1 MGRGLRHVHK
11 VNPFDNQ
18 NTISIEN
25 RDMLILCSL
34 NKQGLNMLEYLLRN
48 GNVYEKKFLVS
59 PDDYLSEM
67 KFTSTKSFYLGIDN
81 LIRWDVIAKS
91 KDVNFYYIN
100 VKFFPNVKL

>member
-1 MGRGLRHVHK
+1 VHK